1 MKAKVDLKIFFIL
14 LLYTLTQKVEIFT
27 ITFIFIILH
36 EIGHIVSG
44 ILLGLKINKLQLN
57 IAGISLEFKNY
68 GKERK
73 INNIIVDLAGPLI
86 NLISAII
93 GIFIKLE
100 IIIYV
105 NAMLFIINMLPIY
118 PLDGGRILKNILL
131 YKNTYKQTIKTMETI
146 SKYTLI
152 ILSIFAS
159 ILILSFKNISIFIL
173 VIYLWG
179 IYIKE
184 RHKNQLIKRV
194 YQTIENNT

>member
-1 MKAKVDLKIFFIL
+1 MKAKVDFKIFFIL
-14 LLYTLTQKVEIFT
+14 LLYIVTQKVDIFAL
-27 ITFIFIILH
+27 TFVFIILH
-36 EIGHIVSG
+36 EIGHIISG
-44 ILLGLKINKLQLN
+44 ILLGLKINKLELN

-73 INNIIVDLAGPLI
+73 INNIIIDLAGPVI
-86 NLISAII
+86 NLLSAII
-93 GIFIKLE
+93 GLWIQSE

-131 YKNTYKQTIKTMETI
+131 YKNTYKQTIKMIETI

-159 ILILSFKNISIFIL
+159 ILILSFKNISIFVLI
-173 VIYLWG
+173 IYLWG

-184 RHKNQLIKRV
+184 RHKNKIIKRV

>member
-73 INNIIVDLAGPLI
+73 INNIIIDLAGPLI
-86 NLISAII
+86 DLISAII

>member
-1 MKAKVDLKIFFIL
+1 MKAKVDLKIFFIV
-14 LLYTLTQKVEIFT
+14 LLYVLMQKVEIFT

-44 ILLGLKINKLQLN
+44 IILGLKINKMEVN

-73 INNIIVDLAGPLI
+73 INNIIIDLAGPVV

-93 GIFIKLE
+93 GIIVKSE
-100 IIIYV
+100 IIVYA
-105 NAMLFIINMLPIY
+105 NTMLFIINMLPIY
-118 PLDGGRILKNILL
+118 PLDGGRVLKNIML
-131 YKNTYKQTIKTMETI
+131 YKNSYKQTIKTIETI

-173 VIYLWG
+173 IIYLWAV
-179 IYIKE
+179 YIKE
-184 RHKNQLIKRV
+184 RSKNKLIKRA

>member
-14 LLYTLTQKVEIFT
+14 LLYILTQKVEIFT

-73 INNIIVDLAGPLI
+73 INNIIIDLAGPLI

-131 YKNTYKQTIKTMETI
+131 YKNSYKQTIKTMETI

>member
-73 INNIIVDLAGPLI
+73 INNIIIDLAGPLI

>member
-14 LLYTLTQKVEIFT
+14 LLYILTQKVEIFT

-73 INNIIVDLAGPLI
+73 INNIIIDLAGPLI

-173 VIYLWG
+173 IIYLWG

-194 YQTIENNT
+194 YQIIENNT

>member
-1 MKAKVDLKIFFIL
+1 M
-14 LLYTLTQKVEIFT
+14 Q
-27 ITFIFIILH
+27 
-36 EIGHIVSG
+36 
-44 ILLGLKINKLQLN
+44 
-57 IAGISLEFKNY
+57 
-68 GKERK
+68 
-73 INNIIVDLAGPLI
+73 
-86 NLISAII
+86 
-93 GIFIKLE
+93 
-100 IIIYV
+100 
-105 NAMLFIINMLPIY
+105 MLFIINMLPIY

>member
-14 LLYTLTQKVEIFT
+14 LLYILTHKVETFT

-36 EIGHIVSG
+36 EIGHILSG
-44 ILLGLKINKLQLN
+44 ILLGLKINKLELN

-73 INNIIVDLAGPLI
+73 LKNIIIDLAGPAI
-86 NLISAII
+86 NLLLAII
-93 GIFIKLE
+93 GIFIQSK

-105 NAMLFIINMLPIY
+105 NAILFFINMLPIY

-131 YKNTYKQTIKTMETI
+131 YKNTYKQTIKIIETI

-173 VIYLWG
+173 IIYLWG

-184 RHKNQLIKRV
+184 RHKNKLIKRA

>member
-1 MKAKVDLKIFFIL
+1 MKAKVDLKIFFII
-14 LLYTLTQKVEIFT
+14 LLYILTQKVEIFT

-44 ILLGLKINKLQLN
+44 ILLGLKINKLELN

-73 INNIIVDLAGPLI
+73 LNNIIIDLAGPII
-86 NLISAII
+86 NLLSAVI
-93 GIFIKLE
+93 GVFIQSE
-100 IIIYV
+100 IIIYI

-173 VIYLWG
+173 IIYLWG

-184 RHKNQLIKRV
+184 RHKNQLIKRA
-194 YQTIENNT
+194 YQTIENNA

>member
-14 LLYTLTQKVEIFT
+14 LLYILTQKVEIFT

-73 INNIIVDLAGPLI
+73 INNIIIDLAGPLI

>member
-1 MKAKVDLKIFFIL
+1 LKAKVDLKIFFIL
-14 LLYTLTQKVEIFT
+14 LLYILTQRVEIFT

-73 INNIIVDLAGPLI
+73 INNIIIDLAGPLI

>member
-1 MKAKVDLKIFFIL
+1 MKAKVDFKIFFIL
-14 LLYTLTQKVEIFT
+14 LLYILTQKVDIFA
-27 ITFIFIILH
+27 ITFVFIILH
-36 EIGHIVSG
+36 EIGHIISG
-44 ILLGLKINKLQLN
+44 ILLGLKINKLELN

-73 INNIIVDLAGPLI
+73 INNIIIDLAGPVI
-86 NLISAII
+86 NLLSAII
-93 GIFIKLE
+93 GLWIQSE

-131 YKNTYKQTIKTMETI
+131 YKNTYKQTIKMIETI

-159 ILILSFKNISIFIL
+159 ILILSFKNISIFVLI
-173 VIYLWG
+173 IYLWG

-184 RHKNQLIKRV
+184 RHKNKIIKRV

>member
-57 IAGISLEFKNY
+57 IAGISLEFRNY

-73 INNIIVDLAGPLI
+73 INNIIIDLAGPLI